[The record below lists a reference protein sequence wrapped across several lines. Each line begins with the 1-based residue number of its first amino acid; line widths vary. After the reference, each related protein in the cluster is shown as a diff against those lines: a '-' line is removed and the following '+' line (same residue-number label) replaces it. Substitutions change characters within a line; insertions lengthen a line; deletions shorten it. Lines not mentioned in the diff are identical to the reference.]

1 MVGWPHVATSIRL
14 EVGLQTFQFEIDS
27 GIHVGAGALLGSG
40 DALRLIQRQLAKH
53 ELRALIPLATA
64 VARRSLQWDE
74 DLRDLLSQLI
84 ASGRV
89 RVRNITA
96 VAHRTLGDRKEVEAK
111 PEAVENLIAETH
123 SVMIELLDAEG
134 NPVPGEPYRIKLPDG
149 TIVRGTL
156 DAKGKAHHTG
166 IQQGGTCQVCFYE
179 RDAAIWAPA

>member
-1 MVGWPHVATSIRL
+1 VATSIRL
-14 EVGLQTFQFEIDS
+14 DVGLQTFQFEIDS
-27 GIHVGAGALLGSG
+27 AIHVGAGSLLGSG
-40 DALRLIQRQLAKH
+40 DALRLIQRHLAKH

-64 VARRSLQWDE
+64 VARRNLDWDE

-89 RVRNITA
+89 RIRNITA
-96 VAHRTLGDRKEVEAK
+96 VSTRVFSDRKAPEVAK
-111 PEAVENLIAETH
+111 PEAVENVIAETH

-149 TIVRGTL
+149 TVVTGKL

-166 IQQGGTCQVCFYE
+166 LEQGGTCQVCFYE